1 MKKRAILALAVAAMG
16 MAAGAAIV
24 GVEVRK
30 GETAPL
36 DAGRVLAVQ
45 AMTAQAGQME
55 VKRVT
60 PFEVESVTTA
70 TVTNFT
76 YRPASSNVQYTA
88 TETLWR
94 AWTTNAYSVVTGS
107 VTGVTLLTNVATVVT
122 GTVWS
127 AETGFSNLTHT
138 VTTVTALT
146 NAVPLVQTGIVSN
159 MVAEAWGGK
168 PTVAGWPTNVLL
180 YTSQSVART
189 LSSNVTYRV
198 VDTVDVHQEVTRS
211 VERKAFTNDL
221 WSASVSG
228 YATNA
233 LNAVIFPGD
242 FLVGEGTGF
251 AKGKVQLLIEK

>member
-1 MKKRAILALAVAAMG
+1 MKKQAMMALAAAAMG
-16 MAAGAAIV
+16 MAASAAV
-24 GVEVRK
+24 MGVEVRK
-30 GETAPL
+30 GATAPL
-36 DAGRVLAVQ
+36 EAGRVVAVQ

-55 VKRVT
+55 VMRVT
-60 PFEVESVTTA
+60 PFEVETLTAA

-76 YRPASSNVQYTA
+76 YRPAQSNVVYTA
-88 TETLWR
+88 TETLWS

-107 VTGVTLLTNVATVVT
+107 VVTVTNGVTNVT
-122 GTVWS
+122 
-127 AETGFSNLTHT
+127 E
-138 VTTVTALT
+138 
-146 NAVPLVQTGIVSN
+146 LVRTGIVSN
-159 MVAEAWGGK
+159 LLAEAWGGK

-233 LNAVIFPGD
+233 LEAVIFPGD
-242 FLVGEGTGF
+242 LLVGEGAGF